1 MNKKLRNQMLL
12 AGGILL
18 GFVLIMF
25 ILGEV
30 LG

>member
-1 MNKKLRNQMLL
+1 MNKKLRNQMLV